1 MKESKTLTR
10 LSNTIN
16 HIYNT
21 YGLLPFQVTENMG
34 IDFKIMVSH
43 AFHHG
48 LIKRVKMGVYQLT
61 NIPTQAVIESVY
73 AHYQERSKQR
83 RLLKEKTGKINVSVF
98 GNNDIPK
105 YTLQQCIDRLKELGY
120 TGEIKPIIKDGIKF

>member
-1 MKESKTLTR
+1 MKNSKTFTR

-16 HIYNT
+16 HIYT
-21 YGLLPFQVTENMG
+21 KHGLMPFQVTENMG

-48 LIKRVKMGVYQLT
+48 LIQRVKMGVYQLT
-61 NIPTQAVIESVY
+61 KIPTPSIIENVY
-73 AHYQERSKQR
+73 IHYQQRSKDR
-83 RLLKEKTGKINVSVF
+83 RLSKERIGKINVSESQQ
-98 GNNDIPK
+98 NTSCK

>member
-1 MKESKTLTR
+1 MKNSKTLTR

-16 HIYNT
+16 HIYT
-21 YGLLPFQVTENMG
+21 KHGLMPFQVTEDMG

-43 AFHHG
+43 AYHHG
-48 LIKRVKMGVYQLT
+48 LLKRVKMGVYQLT
-61 NIPTQAVIESVY
+61 NIPTPAIIENVY
-73 AHYQERSKQR
+73 KHYQQRSRER
-83 RLLKEKTGKINVSVF
+83 RLNKERQGKINVSEIQ
-98 GNNDIPK
+98 NNSTCK